1 MTADLFPTALSPEQ
15 RLTLAL
21 LLALLIHA
29 GLLTT
34 LSPSQPAEPA
44 DSPVLSLNL
53 SLWQQPGGTP
63 GTGPTT
69 VPLAASTRVPDAAA
83 KPAAVPSP
91 ADAPEQPPVAVP
103 ALRASLPRREPDA
116 RPEPVLRRAPDAPR
130 EAAGAQPSP
139 PAAALAD
146 HDQRSLTPLNGA
158 DRWQRDL
165 EVVPLDSGELE
176 PDDTAHEPLPDSMAL
191 STLEGVY
198 LEGWRRKVERVG
210 TLNFPRDVRQ
220 LGLSS
225 GPTLAVTI
233 RADGSLQS
241 ITLLASSG
249 HSALDTAARR
259 IVQQAA
265 PFAPFPPELRRYTPV
280 LSIVRKWKFE
290 QGRVS
295 SR

>member
-21 LLALLIHA
+21 LLALLIHT

-34 LSPSQPAEPA
+34 LSPGQPAEPA

-53 SLWQQPGGTP
+53 SLWQQSGATQGTASAR
-63 GTGPTT
+63 
-69 VPLAASTRVPDAAA
+69 VPLTTATSV
-83 KPAAVPSP
+83 PAAGAEPMAVPLP
-91 ADAPEQPPVAVP
+91 VAAPEQSAVAVP
-103 ALRASLPRREPDA
+103 ALHADLPRRQSKA
-116 RPEPVLRRAPDAPR
+116 RPESVLHQAPDAPR
-130 EAAGAQPSP
+130 ETVGAQPTF
-139 PAAALAD
+139 PAALDDHAQRALAPLSD
-146 HDQRSLTPLNGA
+146 ASPWESDLDVMPAASSEHD
-158 DRWQRDL
+158 
-165 EVVPLDSGELE
+165 
-176 PDDTAHEPLPDSMAL
+176 PDDTTHDPFPDSMVL

-198 LEGWRRKVERVG
+198 LESWRRQVERVG
-210 TLNFPRDVRQ
+210 TRNFPREVRR

-241 ITLLASSG
+241 ITLLTSSG
-249 HSALDTAARR
+249 NSALDSAARR

-265 PFAPFPPELRRYTPV
+265 PFAPFPPELRRFTSV
-280 LSIVRKWKFE
+280 LSIVRKWQFE
-290 QGRVS
+290 QGKVS